1 MDEGQEFIDYYNV
14 LQVNPNCDA
23 KILES
28 AYRYL
33 AKMYHPDH
41 AETANVEKFS
51 QVTEAY
57 KVLRDP
63 AKRATYDR
71 AYFLGTDR
79 PLNSFPLEN
88 DLESDEET
96 ALSDAELHERILLT
110 LYKRRREHAYDAG
123 VVGWFIQQMLQCSDD
138 NFEFHVWYLKS
149 KGLLEI
155 TEQGTLAITIKGV
168 DHVISMS
175 RSHASEKLLIGQ
187 SASSSDP
194 A

>member
-71 AYFLGTDR
+71 SYFLGTDR